1 MSNPL
6 DKANELFRAID
17 KDNSGSITVD
27 EAYEAFSQSGVKWKR
42 TTFDRLL
49 ELADQNNNGVLEPDE
64 FRHFMKLMLVYA
76 DPDLDAQDLFFVA
89 ADVDG
94 SGTIEAPEL
103 AFIFKKMGLDMTLS
117 ECEQIIAGI
126 EASLDI
132 PGKLTLRDFKTVM
145 RAVKMSIYQ

>member
-1 MSNPL
+1 M
-6 DKANELFRAID
+6 
-17 KDNSGSITVD
+17 
-27 EAYEAFSQSGVKWKR
+27 
-42 TTFDRLL
+42 
-49 ELADQNNNGVLEPDE
+49 ADQNSNGVLEPEE

-94 SGTIEAPEL
+94 SGTIESPEL

-117 ECEQIIAGI
+117 ECEQIITGV

-145 RAVKMSIYQ
+145 RAVKMSIY